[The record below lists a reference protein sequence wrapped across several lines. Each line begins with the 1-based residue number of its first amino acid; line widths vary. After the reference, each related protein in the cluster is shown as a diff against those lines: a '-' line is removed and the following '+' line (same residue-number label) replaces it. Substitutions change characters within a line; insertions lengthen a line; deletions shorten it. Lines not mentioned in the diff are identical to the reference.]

1 MDDEK
6 FDLNSRIWVWF
17 NSVLSYDNIIAHDFL
32 NEIDGCAT
40 FADVIIGLAD
50 RCPLSDFLGDTLIGS
65 SSLLSKIADL
75 CDVDLDTAL
84 GLWEYASGEDIDQ
97 FDKEGIL
104 HMIDAAKKAEG
115 IEPYVSQAGPN
126 GGVDD
131 GEDLLGDHPDCAVDR
146 DWREQFDEV
155 VSPSEQVRYDEMLA
169 AEEQRKAET
178 FDSFMEVNETP
189 MDEVRSA
196 GIAMVLMQGIVF
208 AEIAKKIDGPSEE
221 LNERIATFNHDLKRL
236 YNEPLHKK
244 VEQIENQV
252 GKLEEKAA
260 IYDEMRYTAEHT
272 DPADIRIAEGST
284 SMTGAL
290 MAAAMASYDLSCGLI
305 DDEHIGRYSDVIT
318 ALEERMG
325 VGAGGLSVQTEAGE
339 LIANAKE
346 DGISV
351 GINIP
356 GGKCADIAFVDA
368 DPGAD
373 DLYPTPVRAFTY
385 NGRDEEPDHRTDV
398 HLDGDMVLDGQMTA
412 ETPAHVPADITAAA
426 KEAAAKSV
434 KPDTVGTDGIKH

>member
-131 GEDLLGDHPDCAVDR
+131 GEDLRAGGPVSEGDPWR
-146 DWREQFDEV
+146 DGMVAQV
-155 VSPSEQVRYDEMLA
+155 AGLMEQVVDLDAKAAAGADTVLA
-169 AEEQRKAET
+169 ELFEPLANNSTDAAIELFGVYSRSDASGRSAIAEVFHALTGET
-178 FDSFMEVNETP
+178 FDSFLMEAPRTCEETLEAYRGNSLP
-189 MDEVRSA
+189 
-196 GIAMVLMQGIVF
+196 
-208 AEIAKKIDGPSEE
+208 GPD
-221 LNERIATFNHDLKRL
+221 A
-236 YNEPLHKK
+236 
-244 VEQIENQV
+244 
-252 GKLEEKAA
+252 
-260 IYDEMRYTAEHT
+260 
-272 DPADIRIAEGST
+272 
-284 SMTGAL
+284 
-290 MAAAMASYDLSCGLI
+290 MAAAAKKAAGAKVS
-305 DDEHIGRYSDVIT
+305 
-318 ALEERMG
+318 AG
-325 VGAGGLSVQTEAGE
+325 V
-339 LIANAKE
+339 
-346 DGISV
+346 DG
-351 GINIP
+351 
-356 GGKCADIAFVDA
+356 GGKRI
-368 DPGAD
+368 
-373 DLYPTPVRAFTY
+373 
-385 NGRDEEPDHRTDV
+385 
-398 HLDGDMVLDGQMTA
+398 
-412 ETPAHVPADITAAA
+412 
-426 KEAAAKSV
+426 
-434 KPDTVGTDGIKH
+434 